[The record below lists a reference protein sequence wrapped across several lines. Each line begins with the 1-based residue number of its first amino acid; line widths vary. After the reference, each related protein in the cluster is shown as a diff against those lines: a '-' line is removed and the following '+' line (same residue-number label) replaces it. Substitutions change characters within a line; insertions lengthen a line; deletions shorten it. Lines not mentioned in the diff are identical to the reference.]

1 MHESMPSRGE
11 IIGRHPA
18 SIIAHAM
25 DRAAELGWE
34 AKGTT
39 SPNPPVGAVI
49 IDADGRIIGQG
60 HTQPAGGPHAEV
72 MAVRDAGDATAGAT
86 AVVTLEPCAH
96 KGRTGPCT
104 DVLLSAGISTVV
116 YAVSDP
122 NPIAHGGH
130 KVLAD
135 AGLTVIGSFRADEVR
150 RGALRSWLHRI
161 DTGRAMV
168 TLKVAATLDGRV
180 AAPDGTSQWITS
192 ADARNYV
199 HRDRATRD
207 ALIVGTGTVIADNPR
222 LTARKPDG
230 TLYAHQPDHVIIGS
244 RSIAKEAKIFAHARS
259 QHFDTHDLPHVIQ
272 ELTQQGYVDLLI
284 EGGPTLASA
293 ALEQGVVDH
302 IHWYVAPSILG
313 SGLPAIHIPHV
324 STLTDRRDFTIEHIS
339 QLGPDLLIDAHRQA
353 EGSSE

>member
-1 MHESMPSRGE
+1 MHESTPSRGE
-11 IIGRHPA
+11 MIGRHPVSA
-18 SIIAHAM
+18 IEHAM
-25 DRAAELGWE
+25 DRAAELGRA

-49 IDADGRIIGQG
+49 IDADGRIVGQG

-72 MAVRDAGDATAGAT
+72 MAVCDAGDATAGAT

-96 KGRTGPCT
+96 TGRTGPCT

-116 YAVSDP
+116 YAVPDP

-130 KVLAD
+130 EVLAD
-135 AGLTVIGSFRADEVR
+135 AGLTVIGGFRADEVR
-150 RGALRSWLHRI
+150 LGALRSWLHRV

-192 ADARNYV
+192 AEARNYV

-230 TLYAHQPDHVIIGS
+230 TLYAHQPDHVIVGS

-259 QHFDTHDLPHVIQ
+259 QRFDTHNLSHVIQ

-324 STLTDRRDFTIEHIS
+324 STLTDRRDFTIERIT
-339 QLGPDLLIDAHRQA
+339 QLGPDLLIDTHRQA
-353 EGSSE
+353 KASPQ

>member
-1 MHESMPSRGE
+1 MHKSTPSHGDM
-11 IIGRHPA
+11 IGQHPVNV
-18 SIIAHAM
+18 IEHAM

-49 IDADGRIIGQG
+49 IDADGRIVGQG

-72 MAVRDAGDATAGAT
+72 MAVRDAGDATVGAT

-96 KGRTGPCT
+96 TGRTGPCT
-104 DVLLSAGISTVV
+104 DVLLAAGISTAV
-116 YAVSDP
+116 YAVPDP
-122 NPIAHGGH
+122 NPVAHGGH
-130 KVLAD
+130 AVLTEK
-135 AGLTVIGSFRADEVR
+135 GLTVIGGFRAAEVR
-150 RGALRSWLHRI
+150 QGALRSWLHRI
-161 DTGRAMV
+161 ATGRAMV

-192 ADARNYV
+192 VDARNYV

-222 LTARKPDG
+222 LTARTPDG

-244 RSIAKEAKIFAHARS
+244 RPISDEAKIFAHARS
-259 QHFDTHDLPHVIQ
+259 QRFNTHDLSHVIQ
-272 ELTQQGYVDLLI
+272 DLTQQGYVDLLI
-284 EGGPTLASA
+284 EGGPTVASA
-293 ALEQGVVDH
+293 ALDQGIVDH

-313 SGLPAIHIPHV
+313 SGLPAIQIPHV
-324 STLTDRRDFTIEHIS
+324 STLTDRHNFTIEHIT
-339 QLGPDLLIDAHRQA
+339 QLGPDLLIDAHRHA
-353 EGSSE
+353 ESSLE